1 MIDVERL
8 RKEAT
13 LRLFVLAT
21 EKLPREVKE
30 MLTIRLD
37 TIISNYSQS
46 FLLDQLYVY
55 LRMLHALRDAGQ
67 ITEEQFRRLLIDP
80 TIVLK

>member
-13 LRLFVLAT
+13 LRLFVIAT
-21 EKLPREVKE
+21 ENLPRHVKE
-30 MLTIRLD
+30 TLTIRLD
-37 TIISNYSQS
+37 TIISNYSGT

-67 ITEEQFRRLLIDP
+67 ITEEQFKKLYIDP
-80 TIVLK
+80 ATVLS